1 MQCKR
6 GAKGGGK
13 QRKGVR
19 DVRATMVCLVERGR
33 GAAAAARPRLR
44 PASCD
49 VANPREV
56 AVALERRSG
65 ALEAAEGME

>member
-1 MQCKR
+1 MR
-6 GAKGGGK
+6 TMSKGSR
-13 QRKGVR
+13 QREEGR

-33 GAAAAARPRLR
+33 GAAAAVRPRLRLR

-49 VANPREV
+49 VANPSEV
-56 AVALERRSG
+56 AVALEQRSG

>member
-1 MQCKR
+1 M
-6 GAKGGGK
+6 KGGS
-13 QRKGVR
+13 

-33 GAAAAARPRLR
+33 GPAAAVRPRLR

-49 VANPREV
+49 VANPSEV

-65 ALEAAEGME
+65 ALEVAEGME